1 MFVSLQFKLELKRED
16 REKLIKLMR
25 KQSSAIRTA
34 YNMLRELEKEKAKN
48 PHSQIY
54 QRLRQLFPELPT
66 KYIDSAIYKAKQY
79 PTDKSVVFG
88 GKRLFEKLC
97 KNHLT
102 GKAKERLK
110 KQWKEQRQGTLI
122 SIGSKSDKGNRLT
135 RFEDLNGQLHLRI
148 TTGKREFIY
157 AKVLR
162 EPSNSKDKWLTFMAM
177 LLESW
182 QTQSYFAYT
191 VELKLRDGE
200 IYGSVSF
207 EIPTPKVK
215 YTKEN
220 GVIAIDT
227 NASPIHLAIAEV
239 SKTGE
244 LLSYQTISLHH
255 LLGLSQNSK
264 DHQEWILAHQL
275 LDLAIQKNKAIAI
288 ENLKK
293 LKRGN
298 RGDGKATLRKRL
310 HHWNA
315 KKFLQKLKRVAMLKG
330 VEVVEVNPAYTSVI
344 GMLKYAPQLSIDKDI
359 AGAYVIGR
367 RALGFREDMPENYER
382 LLKDKAYLEFALK
395 RYEEGEEKLRELI
408 ERESNE
414 YKRNALESELKNVE
428 NGKNLLVN
436 LLQSLQSES
445 SSCEGADGRN
455 SEQGETKKVS
465 QSAWRVLKVALL
477 FPILGRVLP
486 RDLSPL
492 KPVLVKGAWDR
503 VRRSN
508 GLVPLEAGGTV
519 PMRDFQNSLKV
530 QIGVI
535 FVYDGSHICVGLQ
548 L

>member
-1 MFVSLQFKLELKRED
+1 MFVSLQFKLELKKED
-16 REKLIKLMR
+16 REKLIRLMR

-34 YNMLRELEKEKAKN
+34 YNMLKELEKEKTKK
-48 PHSQIY
+48 PHAQIY
-54 QRLRQLFPELPT
+54 QRLRQLFPDLPT

-79 PTDKSVVFG
+79 PIDKPVVFG

-102 GKAKERLK
+102 GKARERLK

-122 SIGSKSDKGNRLT
+122 SIGSKSDRGNRLT
-135 RFEDLNGQLHLRI
+135 RFEDLNGRLHLRI
-148 TTGKREFIY
+148 NTGNREFIY

-182 QTQSYFAYT
+182 QTKNYFAYT

-200 IYGSVSF
+200 VYGSVSF

-264 DHQEWILAHQL
+264 DHQEWILAHQIV
-275 LDLAIQKNKAIAI
+275 DLAIQKSKAIAI

-293 LKRGN
+293 LKKGM
-298 RGDGKATLRKRL
+298 RGDGKAELRKRL

-330 VEVVEVNPAYTSVI
+330 VEVIEVNPAYTSVI
-344 GMLKYAPQLSIDKDI
+344 GMLKYAPQLNIDKDV

-367 RALGFREDMPENYER
+367 RALGFKEETPENYER
-382 LLKDKAYLEFALK
+382 LLKDKAYLKFALK
-395 RYEEGEEKLRELI
+395 RYEEREKELVELI
-408 ERESNE
+408 EKESNE
-414 YKRNALESELKNVE
+414 YKRNALKSELRNVE
-428 NGKNLLVN
+428 YAKELLTNLI
-436 LLQSLQSES
+436 QSLQSEP
-445 SSCEGADGRN
+445 SSCEGAYGRN
-455 SEQGETKKVS
+455 PKQGEAKKVS
-465 QSAWRVLKVALL
+465 QVAWRVLKVALL
-477 FPILGRVLP
+477 FPILGKVLP

-492 KPVLVKGAWDR
+492 KPVLVEGVWDR
-503 VRRSN
+503 VRSR
-508 GLVPLEAGGTV
+508 LAPLEVGGAS
-519 PMRDFQNSLKV
+519 R
-530 QIGVI
+530 
-535 FVYDGSHICVGLQ
+535 
-548 L
+548 

>member
-16 REKLIKLMR
+16 EEKLIKLMC

-34 YNMLRELEKEKAKN
+34 YNMLKELEKEKAKK
-48 PHSQIY
+48 PHAQIY
-54 QRLRQLFPELPT
+54 QRLRKLFPELPT

-79 PTDKSVVFG
+79 PTDKPVVFG

-102 GKAKERLK
+102 GKAREGLK
-110 KQWKEQRQGTLI
+110 KQWREQRQGTLV
-122 SIGSKSDKGNRLT
+122 SIGSKADKGNRLM

-148 TTGKREFIY
+148 TTGNREFIY

-182 QTQSYFAYT
+182 QTKNYFAYT

-200 IYGSVSF
+200 VYGNVSF
-207 EIPTPKVK
+207 ELPAPKVK
-215 YTKEN
+215 HTKEN

-227 NASPIHLAIAEV
+227 NASPIHLAIVEV

-244 LLSYQTISLHH
+244 LLSYQTIILHH
-255 LLGLSQNSK
+255 FLKLSQNSK
-264 DHQEWILAHQL
+264 DHQEWILAHQIV
-275 LDLAIQKNKAIAI
+275 DLAIQRNKAIAI

-293 LKRGN
+293 LKRGM
-298 RGDGKATLRKRL
+298 RGDGRATLRKRL

-315 KKFLQKLKRVAMLKG
+315 KKFLQKLKRVAMIKG
-330 VEVVEVNPAYTSVI
+330 VEVIEINPAYTSVI

-367 RALGFREDMPENYER
+367 RALGFKEDMPENYEK
-382 LLKDKAYLEFALK
+382 LLKDRAYLEFALK
-395 RYEEGEEKLRELI
+395 RYEEREKELT
-408 ERESNE
+408 ELLGKETNK
-414 YKRNALESELKNVE
+414 YKRNALKSELKNVQ
-428 NGKNLLVN
+428 NGKKLLVN

-492 KPVLVKGAWDR
+492 KPVLVEGVWDR
-503 VRRSN
+503 VRSR
-508 GLVPLEAGGTV
+508 LVPLEAGGTV
-519 PMRDFQNSLKV
+519 PIRDF
-530 QIGVI
+530 
-535 FVYDGSHICVGLQ
+535 
-548 L
+548 

>member
-16 REKLIKLMR
+16 KEKLIKLMR
-25 KQSSAIRTA
+25 KQSSAIRVA
-34 YNMLRELEKEKAKN
+34 YNMLKELEKEKTKN
-48 PHSQIY
+48 PHAQIY
-54 QRLRQLFPELPT
+54 HRLRQLFPDLPT

-102 GKAKERLK
+102 GKAREKLK
-110 KQWKEQRQGTLI
+110 KQWRELRQGTLI

-148 TTGKREFIY
+148 TTGNREFIY

-162 EPSNSKDKWLTFMAM
+162 EPSNSKDKWITFIAM

-182 QTQSYFAYT
+182 QTQSYFPYT
-191 VELKLRDGE
+191 VELKLRNGE
-200 IYGSVSF
+200 VYGSVSF
-207 EIPTPKVK
+207 EIPKPEVK

-275 LDLAIQKNKAIAI
+275 IDLAIQKGKAIAV

-293 LKRGN
+293 LKRGM
-298 RGDGKATLRKRL
+298 RGDGKAELRKRL
-310 HHWNA
+310 HQWNA
-315 KKFLQKLKRVAMLKG
+315 KKFLRKLKRVAMLKG
-330 VEVVEVNPAYTSVI
+330 VEVIEVNPAYTSVI

-367 RALGFREDMPENYER
+367 RALGFKDDIPENYEK

-395 RYEEGEEKLRELI
+395 RYEERERELRELL
-408 ERESNE
+408 EKESNE
-414 YKRNALESELKNVE
+414 YKRNASESELKNVQ
-428 NGKNLLVN
+428 NGKKLLTNLV
-436 LLQSLQSES
+436 QSLQSEPS
-445 SSCEGADGRN
+445 GCEGAYGRN
-455 SEQGETKKVS
+455 PEQGRVAKTTF
-465 QSAWRVLKVALL
+465 QSAWQVLRVALL
-477 FPILGRVLP
+477 FPILGKVLP

-492 KPVLVKGAWDR
+492 KPVLVEGVWDR
-503 VRRSN
+503 VRK

-519 PMRDFQNSLKV
+519 PIRDF
-530 QIGVI
+530 
-535 FVYDGSHICVGLQ
+535 
-548 L
+548 

>member
-16 REKLIKLMR
+16 KEKLTKLMR
-25 KQSSAIRTA
+25 RQSSAIRVA
-34 YNMLRELEKEKAKN
+34 YNVLKELEKEKTKN
-48 PHSQIY
+48 PNAQIY
-54 QRLRQLFPELPT
+54 HRLRQLFPDLPT

-79 PTDKSVVFG
+79 PTDKPVVFG
-88 GKRLFEKLC
+88 SKRLFEKLC

-102 GKAKERLK
+102 GKVRERLK

-122 SIGSKSDKGNRLT
+122 SIGSKADRGNRLT
-135 RFEDLNGQLHLRI
+135 RFEDLNGELHLRI
-148 TTGKREFIY
+148 TTGNREFIY

-182 QTQSYFAYT
+182 QTKNYFAYT
-191 VELKLRDGE
+191 VELKLRNGE
-200 IYGSVSF
+200 VYGSVSF
-207 EIPTPKVK
+207 EIPTPEVK

-220 GVIAIDT
+220 GVIAVDT

-275 LDLAIQKNKAIAI
+275 LDLAIQKGKAIAI

-293 LKRGN
+293 LKKGV
-298 RGDGKATLRKRL
+298 RGDGKAELRKRL

-330 VEVVEVNPAYTSVI
+330 VEVVEINPAYTSVI
-344 GMLKYAPQLSIDKDI
+344 GMLKYAPQLNIDKDI

-367 RALGFREDMPENYER
+367 RALGFKEDMPENYER

-395 RYEEGEEKLRELI
+395 RYEEREKELRELI
-408 ERESNE
+408 EKESNE
-414 YKRNALESELKNVE
+414 YKRNALKSELRSVE
-428 NGKNLLVN
+428 DAKELLTH
-436 LLQSLQSES
+436 LIQSLQNEP
-445 SSCEGADGRN
+445 SSCEGANGRN
-455 SEQGETKKVS
+455 PEQGETKKVS
-465 QSAWRVLKVALL
+465 QVAWQVLKVALL
-477 FPILGRVLP
+477 FPILGKVLP

-492 KPVLVKGAWDR
+492 KPVLVEGVWDR
-503 VRRSN
+503 VRKR
-508 GLVPLEAGGTV
+508 LVPFEAGGTV
-519 PMRDFQNSLKV
+519 PIRDF
-530 QIGVI
+530 
-535 FVYDGSHICVGLQ
+535 
-548 L
+548 

>member
-1 MFVSLQFKLELKRED
+1 MFVSLQFKLELKKED
-16 REKLIKLMR
+16 KEKLIQLMR
-25 KQSSAIRTA
+25 KQSSAIRVA
-34 YNMLRELEKEKAKN
+34 YNMLKELEKEKAKN
-48 PHSQIY
+48 PHYQIY
-54 QRLRQLFPELPT
+54 HRLKQLFPELPT

-79 PTDKSVVFG
+79 PTDKPVVFG

-97 KNHLT
+97 KNHFT
-102 GKAKERLK
+102 GKLRERLK

-148 TTGKREFIY
+148 TTGNREFIY

-162 EPSNSKDKWLTFMAM
+162 EPSNSKDKWITFMLM

-182 QTQSYFAYT
+182 QTQRYFAYT
-191 VELKLRDGE
+191 VELKLREGE
-200 IYGSVSF
+200 VYGSVSF
-207 EIPTPKVK
+207 EIPAPEVR

-255 LLGLSQNSK
+255 FLKLSQNSK
-264 DHQEWILAHQL
+264 DHQEWILAHQIVN
-275 LDLAIQKNKAIAI
+275 LAVEKGKAIAI

-293 LKRGN
+293 LKKGV
-298 RGDGKATLRKRL
+298 RGDGKAELRKRL

-315 KKFLQKLKRVAMLKG
+315 KKFLRKLKRVAMLKG

-344 GMLKYAPQLSIDKDI
+344 AMLKYAPQLSIDKDI

-367 RALGFREDMPENYER
+367 RALGFKEDTPENYEK
-382 LLKDKAYLEFALK
+382 LLRDKTYLEFALK
-395 RYEEGEEKLRELI
+395 RYEEREKELT
-408 ERESNE
+408 ELVEKKTNE
-414 YKRNALESELKNVE
+414 YKRNALESELRSVE
-428 NGKNLLVN
+428 NAKKLLTN
-436 LLQSLQSES
+436 LLQSLQSEP
-445 SSCEGADGRN
+445 SSCEGANGRN
-455 SEQGETKKVS
+455 PEQGRGNLASSV
-465 QSAWRVLKVALL
+465 AWRVLKVALL
-477 FPILGRVLP
+477 FPIFGKVLP

-492 KPVLVKGAWDR
+492 KPVLVEGVWDR
-503 VRRSN
+503 VRHSN

-519 PMRDFQNSLKV
+519 PIRDF
-530 QIGVI
+530 
-535 FVYDGSHICVGLQ
+535 
-548 L
+548 